1 MKKEDFEMRLAGKSV
16 VVTGASSGMG
26 KAIVELFARE
36 GANIIAVARR
46 RERLDALAESL
57 KEAPGKVIAYPGDVS
72 KKETNEGMIDEA
84 VRQFGRLDILVN
96 NAGIMD
102 DMAGVAD
109 ATDEKFEQVFNIN
122 VYGPMA
128 AMRKAVQVFLD
139 QKSGGSIVNV
149 ASVGGMRTVAGV
161 IYGASKAALISMT
174 KNTAFMYLP
183 DGIRCNAIA
192 PGGIATEIST
202 SMGQPNMHGYGRVAN
217 VLKLAPAPG
226 PAEAIA
232 QAALYLASDE
242 ASYVSGDVLVVD
254 GGWIA
259 G

>member
-1 MKKEDFEMRLAGKSV
+1 MKLEGKSV

-26 KAIVELFARE
+26 KAIVELFAKE
-36 GANIIAVARR
+36 GADIIAVARR
-46 RERLDALAESL
+46 KERLDALAESL
-57 KEAPGKVIAYPGDVS
+57 KDEPGKVIPFQGDVS
-72 KKETNEGMIDEA
+72 KRETNEAMIDEA
-84 VRQFGRLDILVN
+84 VKQFGKLDILIN

-102 DMAGVAD
+102 DMAAVGA
-109 ATDEKFEQVFNIN
+109 ATDEKFEQVFSIN

-128 AMRKAVQVFLD
+128 AMRKAVQVFLE

-149 ASVGGMRTVAGV
+149 ASVGGIRTVAGV
-161 IYGASKAALISMT
+161 IYGASKAAVISMT
-174 KNTAFMYLP
+174 KNTAFMYMP

-202 SMGQPNMHGYGRVAN
+202 SMGRPDLHGYGRVGN

-232 QAALYLASDE
+232 NAALYLASDDS
-242 ASYVSGDVLVVD
+242 AYVSGDVLVVD